1 MCIST
6 RDGGHARW
14 KRYDPRQE
22 SKPDRRFLE
31 ERYALFRHAVVGMAT
46 ACSDLLSK
54 ADLKIDDVD
63 VVVPH
68 QANARIIAAVA
79 KRLGVS
85 DERLV
90 VDVADV
96 GNTSAASIPIALES
110 TWRSGRLQPGSILL
124 TVAFGAGLAWGANL
138 IRWTAEPPSDQAAGL
153 ETG

>member
-1 MCIST
+1 LLVIPA
-6 RDGGHARW
+6 GGARE
-14 KRYDPRQE
+14 PASQE
-22 SKPDRRFLE
+22 SIASNRHTVHMPDGA
-31 ERYALFRHAVVGMAT
+31 ALFRHAVVGMAT